1 MALSTF
7 FLYILNKQ
15 ENKMNLGIIVGI
27 IFVIVMLVL
36 AFTPAYHEYRN
47 TYIEKVGYWD
57 ILIQFL
63 VIAGINLYTYINYG
77 PGALFLLI
85 VPIPLDII
93 FLGMMIS
100 SYLRVRKYKQK
111 H

>member
-1 MALSTF
+1 
-7 FLYILNKQ
+7 
-15 ENKMNLGIIVGI
+15 MNLGIIVGI

-47 TYIEKVGYWD
+47 TYI
-57 ILIQFL
+57 
-63 VIAGINLYTYINYG
+63 NYG

-93 FLGMMIS
+93 FLGMMIA
-100 SYLRVRKYKQK
+100 SYLRVRKYEQE

>member
-7 FLYILNKQ
+7 FLYILNKK

-63 VIAGINLYTYINYG
+63 EIGRAHV
-77 PGALFLLI
+77 
-85 VPIPLDII
+85 
-93 FLGMMIS
+93 
-100 SYLRVRKYKQK
+100 
-111 H
+111 